1 MGRANLFLCPTLPA
15 WVKPVASR
23 VKAIQPSPTVRLG
36 TLTKDLQAKGEPVE
50 NLSIGE
56 PDFPTPAHIVEA
68 AKRAVDEVPMTKYV
82 SSLGIRELREA
93 IAEKSRRENGIPA
106 QPDNVLV
113 APTKHCLF
121 LALMALVEPGD
132 EVLMPDPGWVSYDP
146 MSRLVGGRPVPVP
159 AADEAGFVMTPEAV
173 AEAITPRT
181 KAILVNSPSNPAGA
195 VFPADVFRGIADLC
209 RDHDLYLISDEIYEK
224 ILYDGHH
231 VSPAALDGMFERTV
245 TVHGFSKTYAMTGW
259 RLGWLLAD
267 KPLLK
272 EIVKVQEQTITC
284 VPGFVQRAGVAA
296 LTGPV
301 APVETMVAEFRARR
315 EVALQEIGKIPGLE
329 VARPGGA
336 FYVFPRYRG
345 STPSL
350 DLSERLLKEGRVA
363 VTAGSAFGAAGEG
376 HLRISYAA
384 SRDSVRNGIRAIGE
398 VLSKR

>member
-1 MGRANLFLCPTLPA
+1 
-15 WVKPVASR
+15 
-23 VKAIQPSPTVRLG
+23 
-36 TLTKDLQAKGEPVE
+36 
-50 NLSIGE
+50 
-56 PDFPTPAHIVEA
+56 
-68 AKRAVDEVPMTKYV
+68 
-82 SSLGIRELREA
+82 
-93 IAEKSRRENGIPA
+93 
-106 QPDNVLV
+106 
-113 APTKHCLF
+113 
-121 LALMALVEPGD
+121 
-132 EVLMPDPGWVSYDP
+132 
-146 MSRLVGGRPVPVP
+146 MS
-159 AADEAGFVMTPEAV
+159 
-173 AEAITPRT
+173 
-181 KAILVNSPSNPAGA
+181 
-195 VFPADVFRGIADLC
+195 
-209 RDHDLYLISDEIYEK
+209 
-224 ILYDGHH
+224 
-231 VSPAALDGMFERTV
+231 
-245 TVHGFSKTYAMTGW
+245 
-259 RLGWLLAD
+259 D

-315 EVALQEIGKIPGLE
+315 EVALQEIGKIPGFE